1 MRKHVHWLI
10 PLVAAWVWFC
20 TVANRSSEL
29 ILSLNG
35 VENYAL
41 AVFCQLFWG
50 WSEHGEWAQTIHFG
64 YVDAWM
70 WSGHRV
76 GWLPFMGWAYG
87 LDPDP
92 VWLTRIQI
100 AVLSLGALPAWGMGR
115 DEMGKRWGGLA
126 GMLLYLGF
134 PPLATMAL
142 QDYQDLVLAIP
153 FIVGAVW
160 LCRRGHTLGF
170 LTMGLAAAMCRE
182 ELGSD
187 DCPHRLYP
195 PGLDSSAHSLGDEG
209 RCTRGRVR
217 AAALVSGT

>member
-1 MRKHVHWLI
+1 MRGHAHWLI

-50 WSEHGEWAQTIHFG
+50 WSSFGEWAQTIHFG

-87 LDPDP
+87 LDPNP

-100 AVLSLGALPAWGMGR
+100 AVISLGALPAWGMGR
-115 DEMGKRWGGLA
+115 DEIDERWGGFA
-126 GMLLYLGF
+126 GLLLYLG
-134 PPLATMAL
+134 
-142 QDYQDLVLAIP
+142 
-153 FIVGAVW
+153 
-160 LCRRGHTLGF
+160 
-170 LTMGLAAAMCRE
+170 
-182 ELGSD
+182 
-187 DCPHRLYP
+187 
-195 PGLDSSAHSLGDEG
+195 
-209 RCTRGRVR
+209 
-217 AAALVSGT
+217 